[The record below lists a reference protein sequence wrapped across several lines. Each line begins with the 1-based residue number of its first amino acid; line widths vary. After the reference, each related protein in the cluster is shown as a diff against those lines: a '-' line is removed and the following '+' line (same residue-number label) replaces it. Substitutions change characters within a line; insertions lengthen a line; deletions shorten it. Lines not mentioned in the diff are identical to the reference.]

1 MTTLRDEA
9 EAAEYAVVILT
20 WNSRRHIERCLHS
33 LAGASSR
40 RLQLVV
46 VDNGSSDGT
55 ADVVASIA
63 PDAELLR
70 NSRNR
75 GVAAA
80 RNQGL
85 KRVRAPYAILL
96 DDDTCVEAGAFDLL
110 LDHLDRRPEIG
121 LVGPRLVL
129 PDGSIQPSCQLFP
142 TLRDKV
148 VRQLPQSL
156 GAPLLAEVELRDRDH
171 LGTLEVDYVVGACQ
185 TIRMSALREVGWLDE
200 GIFYG
205 PEDVDLCLR
214 LQLAGYGVVYL
225 GEAVVR
231 HECQRVT
238 RHRFD
243 GLAWRHL
250 MGLLH
255 YYRTH
260 RYFWSRS
267 GLYRRISRARRLS
280 MGEGA

>member
-1 MTTLRDEA
+1 MKAVKA
-9 EAAEYAVVILT
+9 EDPAPEYAVVILT
-20 WNSRRHIERCLHS
+20 WNSRRHIERCLQS
-33 LAGASSR
+33 LAEASSR
-40 RLQLVV
+40 SLQLIV
-46 VDNGSSDGT
+46 VDNASSDGT
-55 ADVVASIA
+55 ADLVGAIA
-63 PDAELLR
+63 PDAELLK

-85 KRVRAPYAILL
+85 QRVRAPYAILL
-96 DDDTCVEAGAFDLL
+96 DDDTCVEPGAFDLL
-110 LDHLDRRPEIG
+110 LEYLDRRPEVG
-121 LVGPRLVL
+121 LAGPRLVL

-142 TLRDKV
+142 TVRDKL
-148 VRQLPQSL
+148 VRQLPQPL

-171 LGTLEVDYVVGACQ
+171 RKTFEVDYVVGACQ
-185 TIRMSALREVGWLDE
+185 AIRMEALREMGWLDDR
-200 GIFYG
+200 IFYG
-205 PEDVDLCLR
+205 PEDVDVCLR
-214 LQLAGYGVVYL
+214 LQLSGYGVVYL

-238 RHRFD
+238 RHRLD
-243 GLAWRHL
+243 RLAWHHL

-267 GLYRRISRARRLS
+267 DLYRRISRVRRTS
-280 MGEGA
+280 MEEG